1 MLILNTRRPGHDFDR
16 NVWHTL
22 EVCHTFLLSPTKVHC
37 SFVFLF
43 ETFVA
48 LLKQFAGQC
57 VLAFFK
63 KCGTPPRCATLN
75 KYHSA
80 MKQLAYLKKFFWKY
94 RWRIFV
100 GTLFVGAANWFRV
113 WQPQVIREALDT
125 VIERVAYYK
134 ANGGLDAHP
143 EALGDLGRQIAWF
156 GAGVIL
162 LALMMGISMFFMRQ
176 TIIVVSRLIEYDMR
190 KEIFAHYESLDL
202 AFYKRNSTG
211 DMMSRVSEDVSKV
224 RMFLGPTI
232 LYGLDLIFL
241 FVLAI
246 SAMLRVS
253 VELTLWSLLP
263 LPFLSISIYWVSNL
277 INRRSEKIQQQ
288 LATLTSTTQEV
299 YSGIRV
305 VKSYVQEW
313 AMGRWFAAQSEE
325 YRKKSL
331 ELIRIDAVFF
341 PLMALL
347 IGFSTIITVYVGG
360 LQVVAGKITP
370 GNIAEFV
377 IYINMLTWPVTAI
390 GWIASLTQQAAA
402 SQKRIN
408 EFLKTQPTITNP
420 LPDGEESGGLRG
432 HIQFEN
438 VSFIYPDTGIK
449 ALENVSFEILPG
461 QKLAIIGR
469 TGSGKTT
476 IADLLVRMYDVD
488 EGRILI
494 DGKDIRAHHLPHL
507 RQRIGYVPQD
517 VFLFSDTV
525 LGNISFGKAGIS
537 REAAEGFAKNAAV
550 HDEIIGLP
558 EGYETMVGERG
569 VTLSGGQKQR
579 VSIARAFAKQPDVV
593 LLDDCLSAVDTN
605 TESRILGY
613 LSGALSDKT
622 AIIITHRIYQMLE
635 FDKIIVL
642 DEHRIAQEGTHE
654 ELLAQGGYYAEL
666 YERQLMG
673 EGVE

>member
-1 MLILNTRRPGHDFDR
+1 MKHLSYLN
-16 NVWHTL
+16 
-22 EVCHTFLLSPTKVHC
+22 
-37 SFVFLF
+37 
-43 ETFVA
+43 
-48 LLKQFAGQC
+48 
-57 VLAFFK
+57 
-63 KCGTPPRCATLN
+63 
-75 KYHSA
+75 
-80 MKQLAYLKKFFWKY
+80 KFFWKY
-94 RWRIFV
+94 RWRILL
-100 GTLFVGAANWFRV
+100 GILFVLLKNYFAV
-113 WQPQVIREALDT
+113 WQPRVIGDALNTVVRE
-125 VIERVAYYK
+125 VAAYK
-134 ANGGLDAHP
+134 AKGGITAHP
-143 EALGDLGRQIAWF
+143 EAMGELGGQIAWF
-156 GAGVIL
+156 GAGVIA
-162 LALMMGISMFFMRQ
+162 LALMMGVAMFFMRQ

-190 KEIFAHYESLDL
+190 KEIFAHYLSLDL
-202 AFYKRNSTG
+202 AFYKRNATG
-211 DMMSRVSEDVSKV
+211 DLMSRISEDVSKV

-246 SAMLRVS
+246 SSMLRVS
-253 VELTLWSLLP
+253 VELTIWSLLP
-263 LPFLSISIYWVSNL
+263 LPFLSVSIYWVSTL

-288 LATLTSTTQEV
+288 LASLTSTTQEV

-331 ELIRIDAVFF
+331 ELIRIDSIFF

-347 IGFSTIITVYVGG
+347 IGTSTIITVYVGG
-360 LQVVAGKITP
+360 LQVVAGKISP

-402 SQKRIN
+402 SQKRIS
-408 EFLKTQPTITNP
+408 EFLNTSPTIKNP
-420 LPDGEESGGLRG
+420 LTVDDSPLTIDRSTVNGQKSTVNSQKSTVNGEQSTVNSLHG
-432 HIQFEN
+432 HIQFQN

-449 ALENVSFEILPG
+449 ALENVSFELLPG
-461 QKLAIIGR
+461 QKMAIVGR

-476 IADLLVRMYDVD
+476 IADLLVRMYDVS

-494 DGKDIRAHHLPHL
+494 DGKDIRQHDLAQL
-507 RQRIGYVPQD
+507 RQSIGYVPQD

-525 LGNISFGKAGIS
+525 WGNVAFGKEGIG
-537 REAAEGFAKNAAV
+537 REATEHFAKSASI

-579 VSIARAFAKQPDVV
+579 VSIARAFAKEPDIV

-613 LSGALSDKT
+613 LTGALADKT
-622 AIIITHRIYQMLE
+622 AIIITHRIYQMLQ

-642 DEHRIAQEGTHE
+642 DEQRVTEEGTHE
-654 ELLAQGGYYAEL
+654 ELLAQGGYYAEM

-673 EGVE
+673 EEASQNNGWPNSFKTP

>member
-1 MLILNTRRPGHDFDR
+1 MKHLSYLN
-16 NVWHTL
+16 
-22 EVCHTFLLSPTKVHC
+22 
-37 SFVFLF
+37 
-43 ETFVA
+43 
-48 LLKQFAGQC
+48 
-57 VLAFFK
+57 
-63 KCGTPPRCATLN
+63 
-75 KYHSA
+75 
-80 MKQLAYLKKFFWKY
+80 KFFWKY
-94 RWRIFV
+94 RWRILLGTIFV
-100 GTLFVGAANWFRV
+100 LLKNYFAV
-113 WQPQVIREALDT
+113 WQPRVIGDALNT
-125 VIERVAYYK
+125 VVRDVAEYK
-134 ANGGLDAHP
+134 AKGGITAHP
-143 EALGDLGRQIAWF
+143 EAMGELGGHIAWF
-156 GAGVIL
+156 GAGVIA
-162 LALMMGISMFFMRQ
+162 LALLMGIAMFFMRQ

-190 KEIFAHYESLDL
+190 KEIFAHYLSLDL
-202 AFYKRNSTG
+202 AFYKRNATG
-211 DMMSRVSEDVSKV
+211 DLMSRISEDVSKV

-246 SAMLRVS
+246 SSMLRVS

-263 LPFLSISIYWVSNL
+263 LPFLSISIYWVSTL

-331 ELIRIDAVFF
+331 ELIRIDAFFF

-347 IGFSTIITVYVGG
+347 IGASTIITVYVGG
-360 LQVVAGKITP
+360 LQVVAGKIDA

-390 GWIASLTQQAAA
+390 GWIASLTQQASA

-408 EFLKTQPTITNP
+408 EFLKTEPSILNPVMLEPNTSESTALINP
-420 LPDGEESGGLRG
+420 LKG
-432 HIQFEN
+432 HIQFQN

-449 ALENVSFEILPG
+449 ALENVSFELLPG
-461 QKLAIIGR
+461 QKMAIVGR

-476 IADLLVRMYDVD
+476 IADLLVRMYDLS
-488 EGRILI
+488 EGRILV
-494 DGKDIRAHHLPHL
+494 DGKDIRAHDLARL

-525 LGNISFGKAGIS
+525 LGNIAFGKDGIDQ
-537 REAAEGFAKNAAV
+537 EAAEHFAKSAAV

-558 EGYETMVGERG
+558 EGYGTMVGERG

-613 LSGALSDKT
+613 LSGALADKT
-622 AIIITHRIYQMLE
+622 AIIITHRIYQMLQ

-642 DEHRIAQEGTHE
+642 DEHRVAEEGTHE
-654 ELLAQGGYYAEL
+654 ELLARGGYYAEM

-673 EGVE
+673 EDVEG

>member
-1 MLILNTRRPGHDFDR
+1 MKHLSYLN
-16 NVWHTL
+16 
-22 EVCHTFLLSPTKVHC
+22 
-37 SFVFLF
+37 
-43 ETFVA
+43 
-48 LLKQFAGQC
+48 
-57 VLAFFK
+57 
-63 KCGTPPRCATLN
+63 
-75 KYHSA
+75 
-80 MKQLAYLKKFFWKY
+80 KFFWKY
-94 RWRIFV
+94 RWRILLGVIFV
-100 GTLFVGAANWFRV
+100 LLKNYFAV
-113 WQPQVIREALDT
+113 WQPRVIGDALNTVVRE
-125 VIERVAYYK
+125 VAAYK
-134 ANGGLDAHP
+134 AKGGIAAHP
-143 EALGDLGRQIAWF
+143 EAMGELGGQIAWF

-162 LALMMGISMFFMRQ
+162 LALLMGVAMFFMRQ

-190 KEIFAHYESLDL
+190 KEIFAHYLSLDL
-202 AFYKRNSTG
+202 AFYKRNATG
-211 DMMSRVSEDVSKV
+211 DLMSRISEDVSKV

-241 FVLAI
+241 FILAI
-246 SAMLRVS
+246 SSMLRVS

-263 LPFLSISIYWVSNL
+263 LPFLSISIYWVSTL

-305 VKSYVQEW
+305 VKSYVQEK
-313 AMGRWFAAQSEE
+313 AMGSWFASQSEE

-331 ELIRIDAVFF
+331 ELIRIDAFFF

-347 IGFSTIITVYVGG
+347 IGTSTIITVYVGG
-360 LQVVAGKITP
+360 LQVVAGKISP

-408 EFLKTQPTITNP
+408 EFLNTEPAIVNPTPDPSPTGRGAALGEGTASAVPFSSPSGKGGDSLHSPSAAP
-420 LPDGEESGGLRG
+420 LPVGEGSGVGLQG
-432 HIQFEN
+432 HIQFQN
-438 VSFIYPDTGIK
+438 VSFSYPDTGIK
-449 ALENVSFEILPG
+449 ALENISFELLPG
-461 QKLAIIGR
+461 QKLAIVGR

-476 IADLLVRMYDVD
+476 LADLLVRMYDVD

-494 DGKDIRAHHLPHL
+494 DGKDIREHDLSIL
-507 RQRIGYVPQD
+507 RQRMGYVPQD

-525 LGNISFGKAGIS
+525 LGNISFGKDGIS
-537 REAAEGFAKNAAV
+537 REDAEHFAKSASI
-550 HDEIIGLP
+550 HEEIIGLP

-579 VSIARAFAKQPDVV
+579 VSIARAFAKVPDVV

-613 LSGALSDKT
+613 LSGALLDKT
-622 AIIITHRIYQMLE
+622 AIIITHRIYQMLQ

-642 DEHRIAQEGTHE
+642 DEHRVSEEGTHE
-654 ELLAQGGYYAEL
+654 ELLAQGGYYAEM
-666 YERQLMG
+666 YERQLVG
-673 EGVE
+673 EDAQGI